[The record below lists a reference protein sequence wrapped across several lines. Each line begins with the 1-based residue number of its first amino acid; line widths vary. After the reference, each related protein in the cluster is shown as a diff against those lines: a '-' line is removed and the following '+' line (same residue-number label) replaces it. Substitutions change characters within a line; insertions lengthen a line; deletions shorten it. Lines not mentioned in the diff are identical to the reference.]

1 MEILGYIALFIAV
14 FFLTPFL
21 WFFGGWISG
30 WLIKITIG
38 QMIIS
43 GLALINFNLPLDKFP
58 LFFGTLAVIAS
69 FFKTHQLDFKNNNKK
84 NSKF

>member
-1 MEILGYIALFIAV
+1 MEIIGYIALIIV
-14 FFLTPFL
+14 MSFFMPFL
-21 WFFGGWISG
+21 WFLGGWISG

-38 QMIIS
+38 QTIVS
-43 GLALINFNLPLDKFP
+43 GLALIGFNLPLDKFP

-69 FFKTHQLDFKNNNKK
+69 FFKTSRVDFKK

>member
-1 MEILGYIALFIAV
+1 MEIMGYIALIIV
-14 FFLTPFL
+14 MFFLMPFL
-21 WFFGGWISG
+21 QFFGGWISG

-38 QMIIS
+38 QTIAS
-43 GLALINFNLPLDKFP
+43 GLALIGFNLPLDKFP

-69 FFKTHQLDFKNNNKK
+69 FFKTTSRVNFKK